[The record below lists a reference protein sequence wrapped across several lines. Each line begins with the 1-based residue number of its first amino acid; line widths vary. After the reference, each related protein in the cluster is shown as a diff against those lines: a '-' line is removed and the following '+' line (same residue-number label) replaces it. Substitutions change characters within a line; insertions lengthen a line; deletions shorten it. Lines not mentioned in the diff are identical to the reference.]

1 MNIALMQT
9 QDRLVKTHARLRERL
24 RQEDDAQVRRALLNE
39 LTEIMARVQMV
50 GAVLFAEQSAQLDAK
65 AAAVKIATTKVN
77 KAIRDMQSMRDLL
90 DAISGFLALV
100 DEAID
105 LAKLAML

>member
-1 MNIALMQT
+1 MQT

-50 GAVLFAEQSAQLDAK
+50 GAVLFAEQSVQLDAK

-90 DAISGFLALV
+90 GAISGFLALV